1 MTPHSRRVY
10 GLLVTLLLVAAACSS
25 PETSS
30 TPSTTSAPAS
40 LAPQEAETLAPER
53 TPVIVDYSPTVSDVG
68 ALLYLLTHPGVDVL
82 AITLPVTGEAG
93 CDLGLEVTLGILA
106 MLDRDDVPVA
116 CDPEVPPAA
125 EAWPDE
131 FLTGHESLTFGLP
144 GVEGA
149 GADPRPAHELIA
161 DVAAGSDRPVT
172 LFAVA
177 PLTNVA
183 RTLDLHP
190 DVADQID
197 RIVIMGGA
205 VDSSG
210 NVGSANAEWNFWID
224 VPAAA
229 RVLASGVPITLVP
242 LDATND
248 VPVPGS
254 WQRDLQAAEQ
264 SEPVEYLGALVQI
277 FPAVN
282 SGFFYLWDELAASA
296 AAGEGLVTT
305 EDMNL
310 IVVEEPGPEYG
321 GTVRD
326 PSGTTVTV
334 ATGVS
339 DPNEFYARFL
349 GTLAGAPIETREPL
363 LIDDVSAPDSVEST
377 STTEE
382 VLAFWLVRA
391 LAGDVEAAASVVAA
405 DAPWVGFGSSP
416 DVFVEGSEPYEA
428 FDFTLACTSDDAL
441 ASCDLEWN
449 DLWIAANPDLE
460 RGELRVSAE
469 VANGT
474 IVAFREFVFTAE
486 MPEAFERHLAWL
498 QTEHPERVEG
508 ACAAEPGSKP
518 CSELLVATVGE
529 WVESR

>member
-1 MTPHSRRVY
+1 MHR
-10 GLLVTLLLVAAACSS
+10 LLVTLLLVAAACSS
-25 PETSS
+25 PETSPTATTTTAPTS
-30 TPSTTSAPAS
+30 PIPPELETP
-40 LAPQEAETLAPER
+40 APER
-53 TPVIVDYSPTVSDVG
+53 TPVIVDYSPTVSDVA

-82 AITLPVTGEAG
+82 AITVPVTGEAG
-93 CDLGLEVTLGILA
+93 CDLGFEVTLGILA
-106 MLDRDDVPVA
+106 MLDRKDVPVA

-125 EAWPDE
+125 EAWPEE
-131 FLTGHESLTFGLP
+131 FLTGHESLTSGLP
-144 GVEGA
+144 RAGGP

-161 DVAAGSDRPVT
+161 EVATASDRPVT
-172 LFAVA
+172 LIAVA

-205 VDSSG
+205 VDSPG
-210 NVGSANAEWNFWID
+210 NVGSADAEWNFWID

-277 FPAVN
+277 FPAVT

-296 AAGEGLVTT
+296 AAGEDLVTT
-305 EDMNL
+305 QNMNL
-310 IVVEEPGPEYG
+310 TVVEEPGPEYG

-326 PSGTTVTV
+326 PSGATVTV
-334 ATGVS
+334 ATGVP

-349 GTLAGAPIETREPL
+349 GTLAGAPIETREPPL
-363 LIDDVSAPDSVEST
+363 VDDVSAPDSVGST
-377 STTEE
+377 STPEE
-382 VLAFWLVRA
+382 VLAFWLIRA

-405 DAPWVGFGSSP
+405 DAPWVGLGSSS
-416 DVFVEGSEPYEA
+416 DVFVEGSGPYEA
-428 FDFTLACTSDDAL
+428 FDFALACTSDGAL
-441 ASCDLEWN
+441 TSCDLEWS

-469 VANGT
+469 VVNGT
-474 IVAFREFVFTAE
+474 ILAFQEFVFTTE

-498 QTEHPERVEG
+498 QTEHPERVEE
-508 ACAAEPGSKP
+508 ACAAETGSKP
-518 CSELLVATVGE
+518 CSELLVATVEE